1 MLFSILS
8 DVVAVVLTGAYTN
21 NVLSLCLIFQNIGE
35 FTKVCTFQFY
45 GVCSLYCANEDVVF
59 KYTNHKAYPDELSV
73 KKKKKKKIISFLDEH
88 SKTLFKSNLIGERE
102 RIWCSHKQEQ
112 HGNFYFWLWKMRID
126 SNFQQWFVAV
136 CRS

>member
-1 MLFSILS
+1 MLFNILS
-8 DVVAVVLTGAYTN
+8 GVVAVVLTGAYTN

-45 GVCSLYCANEDVVF
+45 GVCSLYCANEAVVF
-59 KYTNHKAYPDELSV
+59 KYTNHKVYPDELSV
-73 KKKKKKKIISFLDEH
+73 KKIKKIISFFDEH

-112 HGNFYFWLWKMRID
+112 YGVFYFLL
-126 SNFQQWFVAV
+126 
-136 CRS
+136 